1 MIKKIQ
7 VKQLEPGMYVHDLN
21 CGWLQHPFM
30 SNSFKVKSEK
40 IVGKIIDYGIREVY
54 IDTGLG
60 TDVAD
65 APTREEVARQIDSE
79 IDEIIKPETS
89 NRNLVPV
96 KEEIKRAREVK
107 KEAKKT
113 VEKLM
118 NEVRLGKQIEV
129 EKVDHVVE
137 KMVESIFRN
146 RDALSSL
153 GRIKK
158 FDEYTFMHS
167 VSVGVLMI
175 SFGKFLGLDRD
186 LVKELGVG
194 GLLHDVGK
202 VKVPVEILTSTRK
215 LSDKEFLEAREHVRH
230 SRTILEKTPSM
241 HKNSIVV
248 AAHHHERVDGSGYP
262 ENLQGKEIHLYAQMA
277 AIADVYDAMT
287 SQRCYQRQ
295 YQTTETL
302 KKLYEWDGAYNR
314 DLVQKFIRCVGIYPV
329 GSLVRLESGLIAIVM
344 EHGDNSLIYPLVRVV
359 YNANKQ
365 KYVMPYDIDLSIK
378 ESDRVTGYEIPDKW
392 GIDPEKFI

>member
-30 SNSFKVKSEK
+30 SKSFTVKNDK
-40 IVGKIIDYGIREVY
+40 IVRKIHDYGIREVY
-54 IDTGLG
+54 IDTDKG
-60 TDVAD
+60 TGVAD

-79 IDEIIKPETS
+79 IDDIIKPE
-89 NRNLVPV
+89 RAAKNLVLV
-96 KEEIKRAREVK
+96 REEIKKAKEVK

-113 VEKLM
+113 VENLM

-137 KMVESIFRN
+137 TMVESIFRN
-146 RDALSSL
+146 SDALSSL

-158 FDEYTFMHS
+158 ADEYTFMHS

-175 SFGKFLGLDRD
+175 SFGKFLGLDIS
-186 LVKELGVG
+186 LIKELGVG
-194 GLLHDVGK
+194 GMLHDVGK
-202 VKVPVEILTSTRK
+202 VKIPVEILTSTEK
-215 LSDKEFLEAREHVRH
+215 LSEHEFLMAREHVRH
-230 SRTILEKTPSM
+230 SRKILEETPAM
-241 HKNSIVV
+241 HKNSIIV

-262 ENLQGKEIHLYAQMA
+262 DKLQGDEIHLYAQMA

-295 YQTTETL
+295 FQPTETL

-314 DLVQKFIRCVGIYPV
+314 ELVQQFIRCVGIYPV

-344 EHGDNSLIYPLVRVV
+344 EHGDNSLIYPEVRVV
-359 YNANKQ
+359 Y
-365 KYVMPYDIDLSIK
+365 
-378 ESDRVTGYEIPDKW
+378 
-392 GIDPEKFI
+392 

>member
-7 VKQLEPGMYVHDLN
+7 VKQLEPGMFVQDLN
-21 CGWLQHPFM
+21 CGWLKHPFM
-30 SNSFKVKSEK
+30 CKSFTVKNDK
-40 IVGKIIDYGIREVY
+40 IVAKIHDYGIREVY
-54 IDTGLG
+54 IDTDKG
-60 TDVAD
+60 TDVDD
-65 APTREEVARQIDSE
+65 APTREEVSKQIDSE
-79 IDEIIKPETS
+79 IDDMIKSDTAA
-89 NRNLVPV
+89 RNLVPV
-96 KEEIKRAREVK
+96 REEIKRAKEVK

-113 VEKLM
+113 IENLM

-146 RDALSSL
+146 SDALSSL
-153 GRIKK
+153 GRIKTV
-158 FDEYTFMHS
+158 DDYTFMHS

-175 SFGKFLGLDRD
+175 SFGKFLGLD
-186 LVKELGVG
+186 LGLIKEIGVG

-202 VKVPVEILTSTRK
+202 VNVPVEILTSPEK
-215 LSDKEFLEAREHVRH
+215 LSDKECLEVREHVRH
-230 SRTILEKTPSM
+230 SRKILEETPDM
-241 HKNSIVV
+241 NKNAITV

-262 ENLQGKEIHLYAQMA
+262 EKLQGKEIHIFAQMA

-295 YQTTETL
+295 YPPSETL

-314 DLVQKFIRCVGIYPV
+314 ELVQQFIRCVGIYPV

-344 EHGDNSLIYPLVRVV
+344 EHGDNSLIHPLVRVV
-359 YNANKQ
+359 YDAKKQ
-365 KYVMPYDIDLSIK
+365 KYMMPHDIDLSVNG
-378 ESDRVTGYEIPDKW
+378 SDSIAGYELPEKW

>member
-7 VKQLEPGMYVHDLN
+7 VNQLKPGMFVHDLN

-30 SNSFKVKSEK
+30 STRFKVKNDK
-40 IVGKIIDYGIREVY
+40 IVAKIHNYGIREVY
-54 IDTGLG
+54 IDTNKG

-65 APTREEVARQIDSE
+65 APTREEVVKQIDSE
-79 IDEIIKPETS
+79 IDDIIKPQTDA
-89 NRNLVPV
+89 RNLVPV
-96 KEEIKRAREVK
+96 RQEMKRAREVK

-113 VEKLM
+113 VENLM

-137 KMVESIFRN
+137 NMVESIFRN

-158 FDEYTFMHS
+158 VDEYTFMHS

-175 SFGKFLGLDRD
+175 SFGKFIGLD
-186 LVKELGVG
+186 LALIKELGVG

-202 VKVPVEILTSTRK
+202 VKVPPELLASPEK
-215 LSDKEFLEAREHVRH
+215 LSDTEFLKVRDHVLH
-230 SRTILEKTPSM
+230 SRKILEDTPNM
-241 HKNSIVV
+241 HKNSITV

-262 ENLQGKEIHLYAQMA
+262 DKLKGKNIHIFAQMA

-295 YQTTETL
+295 FSPTETL

-314 DLVQKFIRCVGIYPV
+314 ELVQQFIRCVGIYPV
-329 GSLVRLESGLIAIVM
+329 GSLVRLQSGLIAVVM
-344 EHGDNSLIYPLVRVV
+344 EHGEKGLIHPLVRVV
-359 YNANKQ
+359 YDAK
-365 KYVMPYDIDLSIK
+365 KKTYVMPHDIDLSSNG
-378 ESDRVTGYEIPDKW
+378 SDSIAGYEVPEKC